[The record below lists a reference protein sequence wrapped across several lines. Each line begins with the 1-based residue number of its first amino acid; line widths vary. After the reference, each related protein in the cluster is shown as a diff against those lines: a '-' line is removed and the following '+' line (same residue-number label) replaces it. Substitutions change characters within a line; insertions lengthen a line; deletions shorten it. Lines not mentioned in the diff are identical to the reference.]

1 MLGRRLGLLSTLRLG
16 CRLSGVI
23 WIGTA
28 LSRSGVVNYVDS
40 VAMLGIHKLKV
51 LEMAKAAETAR
62 VRPNLQSWRTMRAA
76 VIVPCAVQVGATH
89 SQMQAAEGS
98 LGRLLQIGL
107 TPIWNGV

>member
-1 MLGRRLGLLSTLRLG
+1 MPLGSHLLLSKQLRAVYPFPMLGRRLGLFSTLRLG

-62 VRPNLQSWRTMRAA
+62 VRPNLLDL
-76 VIVPCAVQVGATH
+76 VGC
-89 SQMQAAEGS
+89 
-98 LGRLLQIGL
+98 
-107 TPIWNGV
+107 